1 MISFFPKSLRA
12 FTSLLIAGLAVG
24 ICATPA
30 PLIAQP
36 QTNGDLFQ
44 ATWVAKSPEEGTII
58 ILLKR
63 NGRASYFWGENADRT
78 VYQGTWTSDEESA
91 KITWEDSSYH
101 QLQREALGF
110 SIAYTGGNGVKA
122 YSSPAQQVPKEL
134 LGQWARPP
142 KKDDDMLSD
151 RDRAKG
157 FFGIWEIDSENGTE
171 FVFVES
177 DRSAASTW
185 SPEGQSSRGLRG
197 SWAKQGAEL
206 HIAWNTG
213 HYSILR
219 QNERGFGYKRIDPG
233 ALINED
239 DSPFSPGNRTSE
251 SNIPADWLATYDAER
266 ELYSGGIA
274 FSSRKMARNFYRG
287 EWIVKH
293 SANAFE
299 KVELSRFGGLST
311 SRDRTLE
318 GTWLMSGQDI
328 FMRWDDGMRKI
339 LSPIADGFL
348 LYEYKPG
355 RPLDGV
361 PTRIYAATPADP
373 AKLAKHM
380 EGRDEVARQ
389 MLEVAEAAGIK
400 GSESQGWGRTFAR
413 WAWPFGA
420 SEDEESP
427 EALLQDGYEAP
438 SSSDPWWWPFWSEK
452 RLVEQAPVT
461 QSEEELTAGAEE
473 SSAAAE
479 TTEGANEDTVN
490 ADVNQAQAAADAV
503 EAATEDAGAN
513 ETPEP
518 TAEEPTKDLEV
529 AATEPKD
536 EEQPENSNRPRKKG
550 WYWPF

>member
-1 MISFFPKSLRA
+1 MISFFPQGLRRFA
-12 FTSLLIAGLAVG
+12 QCVIASLLVSLSTVD
-24 ICATPA
+24 TQ
-30 PLIAQP
+30 LIAQP
-36 QTNGDLFQ
+36 KQNGDLFQ
-44 ATWVAKSPEEGTII
+44 ATWVAKSPEEGAII

-63 NGRASYFWGENADRT
+63 NGRASYFWGDNPDRT

-91 KITWEDSSYH
+91 KITWGDGSYH

-110 SIAYTGGNGVKA
+110 SIAYTGGSGIKG

-142 KKDDDMLSD
+142 KKDEDMLSD
-151 RDRAKG
+151 RDKAKG
-157 FFGIWEIDSENGTE
+157 FFGIWEIESENGIE
-171 FVFVES
+171 YIFVES

-185 SPEGQSSRGLRG
+185 SPAGQSARGLRG

-219 QNERGFGYKRIDPG
+219 QSERGFGYKRIAPG

-239 DSPFSPGNRTSE
+239 DAPFTSGNRTSE
-251 SNIPADWLATYDAER
+251 SNVPAAWLDQYEAER
-266 ELYSGGIA
+266 ETYSGGIA
-274 FSSRKMARNFYRG
+274 FSSRKVARNFYRG

-293 SANAFE
+293 SENAYE
-299 KVELSRFGGLST
+299 KVALSRFGGLTT
-311 SRDRTLE
+311 SRDRKLE

-361 PTRIYAATPADP
+361 PTRVYAATPADP

-400 GSESQGWGRTFAR
+400 GTESQGWGRTFAR

-420 SEDEESP
+420 SEDQETP
-427 EALLQDGYEAP
+427 EALLQGGYEEP

-452 RLVEQAPVT
+452 RISEQAPAT
-461 QSEEELTAGAEE
+461 QTEEELQAEP
-473 SSAAAE
+473 
-479 TTEGANEDTVN
+479 TEGSDG
-490 ADVNQAQAAADAV
+490 V
-503 EAATEDAGAN
+503 ETPSETSAATEV
-513 ETPEP
+513 ESM
-518 TAEEPTKDLEV
+518 K
-529 AATEPKD
+529 AATESGNAVAS
-536 EEQPENSNRPRKKG
+536 EESAPDTSLADTETVAPETANEELPEPGNSPPKKG

>member
-1 MISFFPKSLRA
+1 MISFFSKGLRG
-12 FTSLLIAGLAVG
+12 LVGPLIAGLIASIG
-24 ICATPA
+24 TIQA
-30 PLIAQP
+30 PLAAQ
-36 QTNGDLFQ
+36 TTTTGDLFQ
-44 ATWVAKSPEEGTII
+44 ATWVAQSPEEGAII

-63 NGRASYFWGENADRT
+63 NNRASYFWADNADRS
-78 VYQGTWTSDEESA
+78 VYQGTWTADGDSA
-91 KITWEDSSYH
+91 TATWEDGSTH
-101 QLQREALGF
+101 RLQREALGF
-110 SIAYTGGNGVKA
+110 SIAFSGGNGIAA
-122 YSSPAQQVPKEL
+122 YSSPSQQVPKEL

-142 KKDDDMLSD
+142 AKDEDMLSD
-151 RDRAKG
+151 RDKAKG
-157 FFGIWEIDSENGTE
+157 FFGIWEITSKTGTE
-171 FVFVES
+171 YVFVES

-185 SPEGQSSRGLRG
+185 QAPGQSARGIRG

-219 QNERGFGYKRIDPG
+219 ENERAFGYKLIKPG

-239 DSPFSPGNRTSE
+239 DAPFTSANRTSE
-251 SNIPADWLATYDAER
+251 SNIPANWLANYNAER
-266 ELYSGGIA
+266 ESYSGGIA
-274 FSSRKMARNFYRG
+274 FPSRKVARNFYRG
-287 EWIVKH
+287 EWIIKH
-293 SANAFE
+293 SENAFE

-389 MLEVAEAAGIK
+389 MLEVAEAAGIR
-400 GSESQGWGRTFAR
+400 GSESEGWGRTFAR
-413 WAWPFGA
+413 WAWPFG
-420 SEDEESP
+420 SETEGDNP
-427 EALLQDGYEAP
+427 EALLQDGYDSPA
-438 SSSDPWWWPFWSEK
+438 STDPWWWPFWSEK
-452 RLVEQAPVT
+452 RINEQAPVT
-461 QSEEELTAGAEE
+461 EGDTPEADASEVSQGSEEATAKGKAPEA
-473 SSAAAE
+473 SILAGVLGGGSAE
-479 TTEGANEDTVN
+479 TKQSDPEEVEIATGNEPAKT
-490 ADVNQAQAAADAV
+490 
-503 EAATEDAGAN
+503 T
-513 ETPEP
+513 
-518 TAEEPTKDLEV
+518 
-529 AATEPKD
+529 
-536 EEQPENSNRPRKKG
+536 SSPRKKG